1 MASAQTLTT
10 NIVIN
15 ARTGSGFSEVGNTLT
30 ELSSIV
36 DGASQA
42 LIGFGSESLN
52 VYKDFQKSMTE
63 AEGVYAR
70 QYGAGSQQLQTVM
83 DGLEQAATEW
93 AANTIFHT
101 NDVANAIDLA
111 AHAGWTYENV
121 LEGIPAAMQL
131 AQAGSIDLSEAVGYI
146 TTSAKAAGIEFE
158 DIPGFIDDWAYAA
171 ASSRTDIEKMGQS
184 MDKMGYTMRLAGSQ
198 EDLLTML
205 AALGDA
211 GTTGSDAGTLLRN
224 VMLRLVAPTGKA
236 QEAMDSLGLSGE
248 EYAAA
253 VTELD
258 ELLGDDA
265 YLSAYES
272 LENMGFSAYTAE
284 GKLKPMVQVF
294 SELNEVMKETFGDN
308 EQEANA
314 FLKSIFPT
322 RVFAGASALLGAAE
336 EGWGGLFETLQSGE
350 SAGYGQYLQTL
361 MGETLYGQM
370 ELFESKVERLK
381 QLVGEELADEWEAGM
396 SQIGEIVDSI
406 AGLDD
411 NGMLGALV
419 SGAEVIAT
427 AGPGLMIAAG
437 AFRIIGTLLSSKAAL
452 IGMGAIFF
460 ASIIKSLNELQAI
473 ELENQFGTGNLD
485 HGAISGYLETLTDSF
500 DGAYEKVDAFRQAV
514 DDSIQSYNTASQ
526 TFTGDLFTAMLT
538 ETELSDEDIE
548 KFGNLAE
555 TMKNAV
561 LDGLNADNNAAN
573 EFWAAF
579 FGTTEEGSEE
589 EAALQSVLS
598 TTTAAYTQAEAQA
611 QAIGEGLREAMN
623 AAFADG
629 HVSEEEYQNIL
640 SYITSYNEAIAAA
653 EKEVQSREDR
663 IAAAA
668 KLKRGQ
674 NASLDETV
682 SIGNEIQE
690 SRDAAIERVDEE
702 YYHAYGEYVVAAEDE
717 IARWTGIRDSATNSH
732 TAIHAQQQIE
742 RLQAELESTPEILEK
757 QHYQNIAEAVQ
768 PWNETLFKLWDNKI
782 EEGGLSDPYSY
793 LNELTT
799 EVLSGRLV
807 PEEAAQMFSDAV
819 DVQQK
824 SDLTNVLT
832 RWIQNMGGI
841 DAVEGL
847 ITAYDEMG
855 NTSDANRL
863 FQALAMQQIAGGMR
877 DWNVTDNDGSVL
889 KFLFGENVMTM
900 GSYTG
905 NEFSELLSQ
914 IVPSTYSVEDA
925 QRTLELLGD
934 NNSVAGFIDLL
945 GTITSDIETWGADL
959 SASDL
964 ETSLSYIQ
972 SNLEQLSRDNMVMPG
987 DKTGIYDQL
996 DQMLTGIFSNY
1007 DVNRVVADVFG
1018 STGLDF
1024 GEYGKY
1030 LGAYQLI
1037 TGGVNPEDYESE
1049 SIDLTINPDTEEF
1062 EATMDALDGQ
1072 HIVTIADPDTNE
1084 LHAAIM
1090 DEDGNILT
1098 EYVLGNVDDLIR
1110 KINSQD
1116 GRHITVYTDSIS
1128 TSAKYAEG
1136 GRATTASIFGEAGPE
1151 WAIPEE
1157 HSERTAQL
1165 LDSARKASGFSWA
1178 EILARTGGLN
1188 ANPNNSP
1195 TTIVF
1200 SPTINAVDAS
1210 GVDQALRMSEERLM
1224 KLMEERQIIESLEVY
1239 A

>member
-30 ELSSIV
+30 ELGSIV

-158 DIPGFIDDWAYAA
+158 DIPGFIDEWAYAA

-294 SELNEVMKETFGDN
+294 SELNEVMKQTFGDN

-336 EGWGGLFETLQSGE
+336 EGFGGLFETLQSGE

-396 SQIGEIVDSI
+396 TQIGNVIDGI

-411 NGMLGALV
+411 NGTLGALV

-460 ASIIKSLNELQAI
+460 ASIIKSLHELQSI

-526 TFTGDLFTAMLT
+526 TFTGELFTAMLT
-538 ETELSDEDIE
+538 ESELSEEDKQ
-548 KFGNLAE
+548 KFGNIALE
-555 TMKNAV
+555 MRNAV
-561 LDGLNADNNAAN
+561 LAGLNADNNATN
-573 EFWAAF
+573 EFWATF
-579 FGTTEEGSEE
+579 FGGTSDNPDQDET
-589 EAALQSVLS
+589 LS
-598 TTTAAYTQAEAQA
+598 SILSIENASYQRAVAEAEQ
-611 QAIGEGLREAMN
+611 IGNGLREAMN

-629 HVSEEEYQNIL
+629 HISEEEYQNIL
-640 SYITSYNEAIAAA
+640 SYVESYNEAIARANQEA
-653 EKEVQSREDR
+653 QEREDT
-663 IAAAA
+663 IE
-668 KLKRGQ
+668 LKKMLHRAQ
-674 NASLDETV
+674 HASLDELTE
-682 SIGNEIQE
+682 IGDEIQNARDEVITNAEDRYLNKRYGLETDAENLIKYYQDIIDNSTNPYVNSALNAEIARIKRE
-690 SRDAAIERVDEE
+690 SQAAIETAD
-702 YYHAYGEYVVAAEDE
+702 AE
-717 IARWTGIRDSATNSH
+717 W
-732 TAIHAQQQIE
+732 
-742 RLQAELESTPEILEK
+742 EK
-757 QHYQNIAEAVQ
+757 QKVEYASPYNEA
-768 PWNETLFKLWDNKI
+768 LYKMWDSEI
-782 EEGGLSDPYSY
+782 TQSGLSESY
-793 LNELTT
+793 GILNDLTT
-799 EVLSGRLV
+799 EVLAGRLV
-807 PEEAAQMFSDAV
+807 PEQAVQMFEDAV
-819 DVQQK
+819 DVMDR

-832 RWIQNMGGI
+832 RWMDNMGGI
-841 DAVEGL
+841 DAVENL
-847 ITAYDEMG
+847 ISGYAEMG
-855 NTSDANRL
+855 NVGDANYL
-863 FQALAMQQIAGGMR
+863 MQALAMQQIAGGLR
-877 DWNVTDNDGSVL
+877 GWNVTDFDGSVL
-889 KFLFGENVMTM
+889 KFLFGDNWMTM
-900 GSYTG
+900 GSSTA
-905 NEFSELLSQ
+905 NDFSELVSQ
-914 IVPSTYSVEDA
+914 VAPSTYSVEDA
-925 QRTLELLGD
+925 QRTLDLLGEG
-934 NNSVAGFIDLL
+934 NSVAGFIETL
-945 GTITSDIETWGADL
+945 GDITTSISAFGSEL
-959 SASDL
+959 SASELD
-964 ETSLSYIQ
+964 SLMGQIQ
-972 SNLEQLSRDNMVMPG
+972 SDLTQLSRDNLVMPG

-1030 LGAYQLI
+1030 IGAYQLI

-1049 SIDLTINPDTEEF
+1049 SIDLTINPDTEEL
-1062 EATMDALDGQ
+1062 EATMELYDGQ
-1072 HIVTIADPDTNE
+1072 HIETVVDPDTNE

-1098 EYVLGNVDDLIR
+1098 EFVLGDITDLVR
-1110 KINSQD
+1110 QINSQD
-1116 GRHITVYTDSIS
+1116 GRHIRIYTDSIS
-1128 TSAKYAEG
+1128 TAKEYAEG